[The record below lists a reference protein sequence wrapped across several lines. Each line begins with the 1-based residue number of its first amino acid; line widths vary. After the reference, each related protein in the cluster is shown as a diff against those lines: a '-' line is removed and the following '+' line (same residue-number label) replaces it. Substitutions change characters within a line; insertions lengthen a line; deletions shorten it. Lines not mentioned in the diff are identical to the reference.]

1 MQRELYEGEEVLL
14 LLDPNELGVVPGMMK
29 WNECSFRISKAVYST
44 DRGNPAG
51 RNGIIY
57 PELEGCVSEYGIPYS
72 ILREWVHPH
81 RSLTSVL
88 AARRTGGAR

>member
-29 WNECSFRISKAVYST
+29 WNECSFTISRTVYSSEC
-44 DRGNPAG
+44 GNPAG

-57 PELEGCVSEYGIPYS
+57 LELEGCVSEYGIPYS
-72 ILREWVHPH
+72 ILREWVHPQ
-81 RSLTSVL
+81 RSLY
-88 AARRTGGAR
+88 RTGGVK